1 MKALIQRVTD
11 AKVHINGTTK
21 GSINK
26 GLVIFIGF
34 ADNDTR
40 EKIEWVI
47 QKIAKLRIFTDQ
59 DGKMN
64 NSVEDAQ
71 GELLIISQ
79 FTLYASIKKG
89 TRPSFIKAAES
100 VLAESLY
107 NYFIEYARKQTTL
120 KIETGSFGADMK
132 VELTNDGP
140 VTILVEKE

>member
-1 MKALIQRVTD
+1 MKALIQRVTN
-11 AKVHINGTTK
+11 AKVHINGITK

-34 ADNDTR
+34 ADSDTF
-40 EKIEWVI
+40 EKIEWVV

-59 DGKMN
+59 EGKMN
-64 NSVEDAQ
+64 NSVEDVQ

-79 FTLYASIKKG
+79 FTLYASVKKG
-89 TRPSFIKAAES
+89 TRPSFIEATEPI
-100 VLAESLY
+100 LAENLY

-120 KIETGSFGADMK
+120 NIETGSFGADMK